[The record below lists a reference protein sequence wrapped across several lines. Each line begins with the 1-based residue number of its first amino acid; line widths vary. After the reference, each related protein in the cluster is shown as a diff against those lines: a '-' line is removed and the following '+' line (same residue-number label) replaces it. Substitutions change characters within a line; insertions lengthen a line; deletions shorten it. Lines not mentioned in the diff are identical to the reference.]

1 LLVLATASA
10 SALGQRRLSGWRLVL
25 RLAALTL
32 VAAGALAAVLLL
44 TAAENEQDV
53 WHLLLDS
60 GVRVLVV
67 VVVIGVGWF
76 LGRPSWRTAEDRP
89 RTPA

>member
-1 LLVLATASA
+1 VMLVLATASA

-44 TAAENEQDV
+44 TAAKNE
-53 WHLLLDS
+53 
-60 GVRVLVV
+60 
-67 VVVIGVGWF
+67 
-76 LGRPSWRTAEDRP
+76 
-89 RTPA
+89 